1 MDKRSTHYGDVSKWI
16 EKVIDSCE
24 TYQQTFT
31 VNKLIRNFRSQLM
44 KNTPDKYWNSY
55 QYEVIWPLEH
65 QLQMK
70 RSSFIDKIDKGHE

>member
-1 MDKRSTHYGDVSKWI
+1 MEKRSTHYGDVTKWI

-31 VNKLIRNFRSQLM
+31 ARKLVNNFRTQLM

-55 QYEVIWPLEH
+55 QYSVIWPLEH
-65 QLQMK
+65 KLDYKGQSLL
-70 RSSFIDKIDKGHE
+70 DKIGK